1 MALLF
6 FYTRGICARAHI
18 TYNMYYYIMYNIK
31 NSIWS
36 ILFLPMI
43 LVTYTSFIN
52 GHKQRNNL
60 KQLDLVKYFLD
71 VLFKVA
77 IISVYN
83 IFMDYMVFFY

>member
-1 MALLF
+1 
-6 FYTRGICARAHI
+6 
-18 TYNMYYYIMYNIK
+18 
-31 NSIWS
+31 
-36 ILFLPMI
+36 MI